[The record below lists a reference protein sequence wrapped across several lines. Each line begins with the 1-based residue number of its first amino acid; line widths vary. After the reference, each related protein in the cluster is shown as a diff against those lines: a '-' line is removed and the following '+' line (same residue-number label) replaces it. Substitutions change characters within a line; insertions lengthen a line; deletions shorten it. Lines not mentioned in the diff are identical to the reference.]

1 MRYSTG
7 CVSIYVANG
16 CGGPDLPQSVPEG
29 AAFRDW
35 YNLAGHQVS
44 SSWDNGNVWGSDF
57 REGPNNDL
65 APDGGSD
72 IPDIYYY
79 SGHGTCQNPPAATSS
94 EFINVCGDFGDPDST
109 TIGTQCRWGSL
120 GGNVGAR
127 GNLKFLFLDASCP
140 MDLVSI
146 QNSWF
151 PVFQGLHMAV
161 GHSGTTTSDTLDSVT
176 RGSQFAAYTAGLP
189 PPLNFFFPQLSI
201 GDAWMITGVI
211 DIQSGCC
218 AVALAAGNDRNDA
231 IDRRENERV
240 TDNRGDPSPNW
251 FAWKWVCA

>member
-1 MRYSTG
+1 MIYSTG

-16 CGGPDLPQSVPEG
+16 CAGPDLPLSVPEG

-35 YNLAGHQVS
+35 YNLGGHQVS

-57 REGPNNDL
+57 RDGPNNDL
-65 APDGGSD
+65 TPNGGSD

-79 SGHGTCQNPPAATSS
+79 SGHGDCQNPPAATSPD
-94 EFINVCGDFGDPDST
+94 FIIVCGDFGDPDST

-120 GGNVGAR
+120 GG

-151 PVFQGLHMAV
+151 PVFRGLHMAV
-161 GHSGTTTSDTLDSVT
+161 GHSGTSTSDTLDSVT

-189 PPLNFFFPQLSI
+189 PPFNLFFPQLSV

-218 AVALAAGNDRNDA
+218 AVALAAGNNQNDA